1 MADYVF
7 LDGTLKSP
15 LTVEKKDLL
24 PEKVKDYLNRGYSLH
39 GPTVVKDHGY
49 YQTGSQIVYKDSIP
63 SIGEQLKE
71 ISESLRW
78 GPAGLA
84 LGTADPS
91 LLAAKESFTGLSAQR
106 GGRRKTRRQKR
117 HRRKRHYSINH
128 GRAFAARG
136 HT

>member
-7 LDGTLKSP
+7 LNGTLKSTA
-15 LTVEKKDLL
+15 TVEKNDSLT
-24 PEKVKDYLNRGYSLH
+24 EKVKDYLNRGYSLH

-49 YQTGSQIVYKDSIP
+49 IQMGSQIVYKDSVP

-78 GPAGLA
+78 GPVGLA

-91 LLAAKESFTGLSAQR
+91 LLAAKESFRDLSAPR
-106 GGRRKTRRQKR
+106 GGRRRTRRQKR
-117 HRRKRHYSINH
+117 HRRK
-128 GRAFAARG
+128 
-136 HT
+136 